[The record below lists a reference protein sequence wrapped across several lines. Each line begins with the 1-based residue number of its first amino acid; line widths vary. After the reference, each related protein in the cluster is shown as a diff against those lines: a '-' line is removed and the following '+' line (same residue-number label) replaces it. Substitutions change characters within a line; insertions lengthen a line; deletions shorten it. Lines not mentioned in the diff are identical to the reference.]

1 MSLKPVRVLVVD
13 DSLTVRGKIVESLE
27 GSPGF
32 SVVGEAADGRMAFD
46 LCQRLRPDVVTL
58 DMVMDGVGGLEATR
72 RIMANCPTPILIIS
86 ASAERGELIKT
97 LDALAAG
104 AVDVLDKPRPGE
116 SAEEWEE
123 TFRRRLRRVAR
134 VRVITHLEGRRR
146 KQTAE
151 WPDQEPT
158 PIPSRGI
165 RIVALGASTGGPRAL
180 RQILSGVTDLPCVVL
195 VVLHLGEPFSLA
207 LASWLQGLVPMPVSE
222 VQGGERL
229 DGLDGKILFAP
240 PDHHVTVENGRL
252 RLSRAPER
260 HGLRPSV
267 DVLFESLA
275 RHQDPSRVAAG
286 LLTGMGRDGAAGL
299 AALRRA
305 GATTFVQDRET
316 CTVFGMP
323 SAALDLGAAEFT
335 LGLAE
340 IAAFLTEVC
349 HDD

>member
-13 DSLTVRGKIVESLE
+13 DSLTVRGRIVESLE
-27 GSPGF
+27 SSPGF
-32 SVVGEAADGRMAFD
+32 SVVGEAADGRMAFA

-58 DMVMDGVGGLEATR
+58 DMVMEKGGGLDATR

-134 VRVITHLEGRRR
+134 VQVITHLEGRRQPLGQR
-146 KQTAE
+146 QDEETS
-151 WPDQEPT
+151 

-180 RQILSGVTDLPCVVL
+180 RQILSEVRDLPCVVL

-207 LASWLQGLVPMPVSE
+207 LASWLEGLVPMPVSE

-229 DGLDGKILFAP
+229 SSLHGKILFAP
-240 PDHHVTVENGRL
+240 PNYHLTVVNGRL
-252 RLSRAPER
+252 RLSQDPER
-260 HGLRPSV
+260 YGLRPSV

-275 RHQDPSRVAAG
+275 RYDKASQVAAG

-305 GATTFVQDRET
+305 GATTFVQDQET

-323 SAALDLGAAEFT
+323 AAALELDAAEFT

-340 IAAFLTEVC
+340 IAAFMTEVC
-349 HDD
+349 HDE